1 MSKDCSRCGNPM
13 SIAPLNPVSA
23 ADGPLKLSLTAM
35 PALRCAKGHSLPVDQ
50 DFMVWLIHELK
61 DRGAALPAG
70 QAKGMIFSKYLCS
83 CGAELPEKS
92 GQSHAFPLDLAY
104 EGAPP
109 FKCAVEVP
117 VFKCPTC
124 GKVQMRSPKVVTSH
138 AAQAIVKLNDAVGFP
153 HSG

>member
-1 MSKDCSRCGNPM
+1 MTL
-13 SIAPLNPVSA
+13 APLNPVTA
-23 ADGPLKLSLTAM
+23 TDGPLKMTLKEM
-35 PALRCAKGHSLPVDQ
+35 PALRCVKGHALPLDA

-70 QAKGMIFSKYLCS
+70 EAKGMLFSKYLCS
-83 CGAELPEKS
+83 CGVELPTKS
-92 GQSHAFPLDLAY
+92 GHNQSFPLQLAY

-109 FKCAVEVP
+109 FECALELPVYKCSA
-117 VFKCPTC
+117 C
-124 GKVQMRSPKVVTSH
+124 GKVQMRSPKAVTSH

>member
-1 MSKDCSRCGNPM
+1 MSKNCSRCGNPM
-13 SIAPLNPVSA
+13 TVGPLNPVSA
-23 ADGPLKLSLTAM
+23 ADGPLKLNLTGM
-35 PALRCAKGHSLPVDQ
+35 PAWRCVNKHALPVDG

-70 QAKGMIFSKYLCS
+70 EAKGMLFSKYLCS
-83 CGAELPEKS
+83 CGAELPAKPEQQ
-92 GQSHAFPLDLAY
+92 QSFPLQLAY

-109 FKCAVEVP
+109 FQCALELPVYKCSA
-117 VFKCPTC
+117 C
-124 GKVQMRSPKVVTSH
+124 GKVQMRSPKAVTSH